1 MGGCAA
7 AHVPWYVRI
16 EFPFLAVVSPSC
28 GGVLIN
34 KFWVLSAGHCF
45 CDDDPKRSCKIK
57 GNKQIPE
64 YDVNGVKVR
73 QTIFKLPFINFPIY
87 LVRCIWELMVFT

>member
-16 EFPFLAVVSPSC
+16 EFPFLGVIPPSC

-45 CDDDPKRSCKIK
+45 CDDDPKRSCKVK

-64 YDVNGVKVR
+64 YDIKGVKVK
-73 QTIFKLPFINFPIY
+73 QFSNCPCLSNFPTY
-87 LVRCIWELMVFT
+87 QHTCLGVFGS